1 MPSKILAIDDSLTLR
16 KFIANSLA
24 KNASDYVVITAK
36 DGAEGM
42 SLALG
47 EKPELILLD
56 YILPDFKG
64 DEVCRRLLEDA
75 STANIPVV
83 LMSSNSAEIKRAE
96 SEYRNICKSIAK
108 PFTPELLS
116 ATVKYVLREHGIKNQ
131 ENGAAASNTSQ
142 ATSRGAQLAVASSS
156 LERVIFSGST
166 AYFSLSAALRGI
178 EDEVLTGILTLD
190 IKPSPIVAYIR
201 QGHVLLVTSRD
212 AKLYLANTTFAF
224 DDSQTGLLDAVM
236 QLQGETG
243 TPVFDLLA
251 KRSMLEPELVPE
263 ICFEHSIRLFSR
275 VWTAGQIAFSF
286 TALTDLPEFVLADAG
301 PPLTM
306 DEWSI
311 ESLRFVGEEAL
322 TAHAWGDFTGIPV
335 YTRRGYERI
344 QHIPLN
350 DDEIA
355 FVSQVNG
362 TNTLSEIVQL
372 LNIPIEAGQQILF
385 SMLCLEIFDY
395 WPAAALRGQV

>member
-36 DGAEGM
+36 DGAEGL
-42 SLALG
+42 SLAKG
-47 EKPELILLD
+47 ELPELILLD

-64 DEVCRRLLEDA
+64 DEVCARLLSDPA
-75 STANIPVV
+75 TADTPVV
-83 LMSSNSAEIKRAE
+83 LMSSNSAQIKKAE
-96 SEYRNICKSIAK
+96 SEYRNIRKSIAK

-116 ATVKYVLREHGIKNQ
+116 ATVKYVLRERAAKADGEGSGANGTPAAAAIAPSAP
-131 ENGAAASNTSQ
+131 EAGGAA
-142 ATSRGAQLAVASSS
+142 
-156 LERVIFSGST
+156 ERTVFSGST
-166 AYFSLSAALRGI
+166 AYFSLSDALRGV
-178 EDEVLTGILTLD
+178 EDEALTGVLQLD
-190 IKPSPIVAYIR
+190 IKPSPVLAYVR
-201 QGHVLLVTSRD
+201 QGHIALVTTRD
-212 AKLYLANTTFAF
+212 AKAYLANTSFVF
-224 DDSQTGLLDAVM
+224 DDAQAAMLETLM
-236 QLQGETG
+236 PLQGENG
-243 TPVFDLLA
+243 APLFHLLGA
-251 KRSMLEPELVPE
+251 RGLIDQAIVPE

-275 VWTAGQIAFSF
+275 VWTGGQITFAFRS
-286 TALTDLPEFVLADAG
+286 LPELPDFVTANAG
-301 PPLTM
+301 PPLAM

-311 ESLRFVGEEAL
+311 ETLRFVGEEAL

-362 TNTLSEIVQL
+362 TNTLAEIVEL
-372 LNIPIEAGQQILF
+372 LGIPIEAGQQILF
-385 SMLCLEIFDY
+385 SMLALEIFDY